1 MAEALPSRYEVT
13 RRGTPDPPDCQ
24 YFVLDAVYDYEA
36 RYILRMYINALR
48 SRGKLDRANE
58 LEAGLD
64 ASRDAHQKAM
74 SANNPPPKTKKT
86 PERPMPKDAVDPIT
100 TEEIA

>member
-1 MAEALPSRYEVT
+1 MPDALPSRYEVT

-24 YFVLDAVYDYEA
+24 YVVLDVVHDYEA
-36 RYILRMYINALR
+36 RYLVRMYVNALR
-48 SRGKLDRANE
+48 SKGKKDRADE

-64 ASRDAHQKAM
+64 LSRDAHRKAM
-74 SANNPPPKTKKT
+74 SVNNPPPKKTKT